1 MLINYIKNIFYVV
14 VLIGFSCS
22 YAGSYDDFFQAIKRD
37 DVRTIQNLLSRGFD
51 PNTLAPD
58 LQPGLIYAIRS
69 DSAKVA
75 SVMAQHTATKVE
87 VRNANDESALMF
99 AALKGMAEVCELLI
113 SRDADVNKPGWTAL
127 HYAATGGH
135 VPVIRLLL
143 EHNAYI
149 DAASPNGTTP
159 LMMAALYGFDSS
171 VYELIE
177 SGADPM
183 LKNAAGLNAVDF
195 ALKGRSPDSLT
206 LILNAVGRR

>member
-1 MLINYIKNIFYVV
+1 MLINYFKNIFYVV

-22 YAGSYDDFFQAIKRD
+22 HAGSYDDFFQAIKRD

-75 SVMAQHTATKVE
+75 LVMAQNTASKVE

>member
-1 MLINYIKNIFYVV
+1 MLNYIKNVFYVV

-22 YAGSYDDFFQAIKRD
+22 HAGSYDDFFQAIKRD

-75 SVMAQHTATKVE
+75 LVMAQNTASKVE

>member
-1 MLINYIKNIFYVV
+1 
-14 VLIGFSCS
+14 
-22 YAGSYDDFFQAIKRD
+22 
-37 DVRTIQNLLSRGFD
+37 
-51 PNTLAPD
+51 
-58 LQPGLIYAIRS
+58 
-69 DSAKVA
+69 
-75 SVMAQHTATKVE
+75 MAQNTASKVE